1 MSLTSLRRPVLL
13 ALLAPLLA
21 GLTTLPALPATALG
35 TASQAIAAPD
45 HPRVIQLPD
54 GFQPEGIA
62 IRRSPFAYFGSR
74 VDGDIYRASLRTGRG
89 SVITQGPGTQSLGMK
104 IDRRGRL
111 FVAGGDG
118 GDGRVI
124 DTRTGRVLRSYDFA
138 RTNTFVNDVVLSRG
152 VAWFTDSLRPRLYG
166 VPLGRHGRLP
176 RQAEVVTLP
185 LRGDW
190 NQVPEELNANGIART
205 PDGRALLVVQSSTGY
220 LFRVHPG
227 TGAARRVDLGDT
239 LLTNGD
245 GLLNQGR
252 ILYAV
257 QNRLNQ
263 VAVLRLSPNG
273 RSGRLVDTLRS
284 SRFDVP
290 TTVARYGNS
299 LYLPNARFTTP
310 PTPTT
315 EYTANRVRLPAAL
328 R

>member
-1 MSLTSLRRPVLL
+1 MSLTSLRRPALL
-13 ALLAPLLA
+13 ALVVTLVA
-21 GLTTLPALPATALG
+21 GLSTVVALPEAALG
-35 TASQAIAAPD
+35 TAPRAGASAD
-45 HPRVIQLPD
+45 YPRVIPLPD

-62 IRRSPFAYFGSR
+62 IGSSPYAYFGSR

-89 SVITQGPGTQSLGMK
+89 TVISQGPGTQSLGMK
-104 IDRRGRL
+104 TDRRGRL
-111 FVAGGDG
+111 FVAGGEG

-124 DTRTGRVLRSYDFA
+124 DTRTGRVLRSFDFA
-138 RTNTFVNDVVLSRG
+138 GSNTFVNDVVLSRG

-166 VPLGRHGRLP
+166 VPLGRCGRLP
-176 RQAEVVTLP
+176 RQSQVITLP

-190 NQVPEELNANGIART
+190 TQTPDLNANGIART
-205 PDGRALLVVQSSTGY
+205 PDGRALLVVQSSTGF
-220 LFRVHPG
+220 LLRVNPTNG
-227 TGAARRVDLGDT
+227 VARRVDLGDT

-252 ILYAV
+252 VLYAV
-257 QNRLNQ
+257 QNALNR

-273 RSGRLVDTLRS
+273 RRGRLVDTLTS

-290 TTVARYGNS
+290 TTVARYGDA
-299 LYLPNARFTTP
+299 LYLPNARFSTP

-315 EYTANRVRLPAAL
+315 EYSANRVRLPAAL